1 MISHE
6 SGNGL
11 PMNSVLI
18 ADRWGE
24 IAEAVR
30 LESNPARWPPA
41 RELIAWV
48 EFVRGQCPEC
58 PPYLP

>member
-1 MISHE
+1 MGIPHEHALLHAGDPTLEPLDTTLMLSHE

-24 IAEAVR
+24 IADDR
-30 LESNPARWPPA
+30 LRRNA
-41 RELIAWV
+41 L
-48 EFVRGQCPEC
+48 Q
-58 PPYLP
+58 

>member
-1 MISHE
+1 MGIPHEHALLHAGDPTLEPLDTTLMLSHE

-24 IAEAVR
+24 IADE
-30 LESNPARWPPA
+30 PPQA
-41 RELIAWV
+41 
-48 EFVRGQCPEC
+48 
-58 PPYLP
+58 

>member
-1 MISHE
+1 MLSHE

-24 IAEAVR
+24 IADR
-30 LESNPARWPPA
+30 PPQA
-41 RELIAWV
+41 
-48 EFVRGQCPEC
+48 
-58 PPYLP
+58 